1 MKTLLRVLTACTF
14 SLGLAIAPMTA
25 AVAQDAPPKSK
36 GGKGGGGGPKQP
48 QPSGNRG
55 GGGGNKT
62 GKIAGGIAAGI
73 AGAIIPNE
81 IAKSQ
86 RDERGGYRQERIYR
100 DEGGLSCR
108 QLERRCDD
116 GQGWACRKLDREC

>member
-1 MKTLLRVLTACTF
+1 MKALLRIVTAAA
-14 SLGLAIAPMTA
+14 LGAGLALGPLT
-25 AVAQDAPPKSK
+25 VVLAQEPPPRNK
-36 GGKGGGGGPKQP
+36 GGKGGGSKQP
-48 QPSGNRG
+48 QQQHQGRG
-55 GGGGNKT
+55 GGGNNA

-73 AGAIIPNE
+73 AGAIILNE

-86 RDERGGYRQERIYR
+86 REDRGGYRQERIYR
-100 DEGGLSCR
+100 EEGGLSCR